1 MRSSSAESKFQRPT
15 EPSAVKHVGWRMA
28 GFDKPKVR
36 KEFAESVNM
45 TASELRDWLTTDE
58 SRKVGWKG
66 KDGDAAES
74 VGHASGRRIVE
85 LLGKKAGELSDND
98 YAHMRKVVGYVRRHC
113 AQRPENIYTSR
124 WRYSLMNWG
133 HDPCRD

>member
-1 MRSSSAESKFQRPT
+1 MVAT
-15 EPSAVKHVGWRMA
+15 
-28 GFDKPKVR
+28 DKTKIG
-36 KEFAESVNM
+36 KDFATAVNM
-45 TASELRDWLTTDE
+45 TASELSDWLDTEE

-66 KDGDAAES
+66 KDGKAAES

-85 LLGKKAGELSDND
+85 LLGKKAAELSDDD
-98 YAHMRKVVGYVRRHC
+98 YAHMRKVVGYVHRHC